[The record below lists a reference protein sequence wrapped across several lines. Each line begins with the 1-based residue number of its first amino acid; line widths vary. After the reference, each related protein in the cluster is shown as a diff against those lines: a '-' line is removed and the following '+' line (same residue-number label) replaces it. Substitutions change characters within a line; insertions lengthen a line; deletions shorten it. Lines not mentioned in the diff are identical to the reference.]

1 MHELTPAEKWER
13 ATLAD
18 NFIFCKVMT
27 ANPDLCKELLELL
40 LNIKIERIEIPVA
53 ERSFKVDYDSKGIR
67 FDVYVKDGTGRCF
80 DIEIQTTNRTNL
92 AKRARYYQ
100 GLMDVDSLVSGADYS
115 ELNESYVIFLCM
127 EDAFGNGLPVYDFHQ
142 VCKQDSEVLL
152 NDGTH
157 KVFFNASK
165 YDKMPTE
172 SLREFFKFLNGLNAA
187 SDFTDQLEQ
196 KVRYAKTNAQWR
208 HRFMTWEQEM
218 RIQVK
223 EKSEQLAKI
232 IANEM
237 VEDRVNAMRKDI
249 EKEAKEMA
257 KSMATEIAEKM
268 VKEKAAARASE
279 IAEDRVNAIRKDM
292 EKEAKEMAMS
302 MATEIAEKMV
312 EEKRAAIV
320 KEIAEE
326 QTAEKARETAK
337 KLLAEKIAPEVV
349 AKCTGLSLEQVKK
362 LANG

>member
-1 MHELTPAEKWER
+1 MKEMHELTPAEKWER

-127 EDAFGNGLPVYDFHQ
+127 EDVFGNGLPVYDFHQ

-223 EKSEQLAKI
+223 EKSEQLAKEMAKDL
-232 IANEM
+232 ANEM
-237 VEDRVNAMRKDI
+237 VEDRVNAMRADI

-257 KSMATEIAEKM
+257 AEK
-268 VKEKAAARASE
+268 
-279 IAEDRVNAIRKDM
+279 
-292 EKEAKEMAMS
+292 
-302 MATEIAEKMV
+302 V
-312 EEKRAAIV
+312 E
-320 KEIAEE
+320 
-326 QTAEKARETAK
+326 ETAK

>member
-1 MHELTPAEKWER
+1 MKEMHELTPAEKWEQ

-53 ERSFKVDYDSKGIR
+53 ERNFKVDYDSKGIR

-80 DIEIQTTNRTNL
+80 DIEIQTTNRTSL

-142 VCKQDSEVLL
+142 VCKQDSDILF

-196 KVRYAKTNAQWR
+196 KVRYAKANAQWR
-208 HRFMTWEQEM
+208 HKFMTWEQEM

-223 EKSEQLAKI
+223 EKSEQLAKEM
-232 IANEM
+232 AKDLAKEM
-237 VEDRVNAMRKDI
+237 VEDRVNAMRADI
-249 EKEAKEMA
+249 EKEAKD
-257 KSMATEIAEKM
+257 MATEK
-268 VKEKAAARASE
+268 
-279 IAEDRVNAIRKDM
+279 
-292 EKEAKEMAMS
+292 
-302 MATEIAEKMV
+302 V
-312 EEKRAAIV
+312 E
-320 KEIAEE
+320 
-326 QTAEKARETAK
+326 ETAK
-337 KLLAEKIAPEVV
+337 KFLAEKIAPEVV
-349 AKCTGLSLEQVKK
+349 ARCTGLSLEQVKK
-362 LANG
+362 LANEA

>member
-1 MHELTPAEKWER
+1 MEEMHELTPAEKWER

-27 ANPDLCKELLELL
+27 ANPDLCKEHLELL

-127 EDAFGNGLPVYDFHQ
+127 EDAFGKGLPVYDFHQ

-223 EKSEQLAKI
+223 EKSEQLAKTI
-232 IANEM
+232 AKEMVEDRVNAMRADIEKEAKEMAKDLANEM

-257 KSMATEIAEKM
+257 VEK
-268 VKEKAAARASE
+268 
-279 IAEDRVNAIRKDM
+279 
-292 EKEAKEMAMS
+292 
-302 MATEIAEKMV
+302 V
-312 EEKRAAIV
+312 E
-320 KEIAEE
+320 
-326 QTAEKARETAK
+326 ETAK

>member
-1 MHELTPAEKWER
+1 MEEMHELTPAEKWER

-223 EKSEQLAKI
+223 EKSEQLAKTI
-232 IANEM
+232 AKEMVEDRVNAMRADIEKEAKEMAKDLANEM

-249 EKEAKEMA
+249 EEEAKEMA
-257 KSMATEIAEKM
+257 VEK
-268 VKEKAAARASE
+268 
-279 IAEDRVNAIRKDM
+279 
-292 EKEAKEMAMS
+292 
-302 MATEIAEKMV
+302 V
-312 EEKRAAIV
+312 E
-320 KEIAEE
+320 
-326 QTAEKARETAK
+326 ETAK

>member
-1 MHELTPAEKWER
+1 MEEMHELTPAEKWER

-223 EKSEQLAKI
+223 EKSEQLAKEMAKDL
-232 IANEM
+232 ANEM

-249 EKEAKEMA
+249 EKEAKEM
-257 KSMATEIAEKM
+257 
-268 VKEKAAARASE
+268 V
-279 IAEDRVNAIRKDM
+279 EDRVKAMRKDI
-292 EKEAKEMAMS
+292 EKEAKEMAV
-302 MATEIAEKMV
+302 EKV
-312 EEKRAAIV
+312 E
-320 KEIAEE
+320 
-326 QTAEKARETAK
+326 ETAK

>member
-1 MHELTPAEKWER
+1 MEEMHEVTPAEKWER

-223 EKSEQLAKI
+223 EKSEQLAKEMAKDL
-232 IANEM
+232 ANEM

-257 KSMATEIAEKM
+257 
-268 VKEKAAARASE
+268 
-279 IAEDRVNAIRKDM
+279 EDRVNAMRADI
-292 EKEAKEMAMS
+292 EKEAKEMAV
-302 MATEIAEKMV
+302 EKV
-312 EEKRAAIV
+312 E
-320 KEIAEE
+320 
-326 QTAEKARETAK
+326 ETAK

-362 LANG
+362 LANE

>member
-1 MHELTPAEKWER
+1 MEEMHELTPAEKWER

-127 EDAFGNGLPVYDFHQ
+127 EDAFGSGLPVYDFHQ
-142 VCKQDSEVLL
+142 VCKQNSDILF

-165 YDKMPTE
+165 YDKMPTKG
-172 SLREFFKFLNGLNAA
+172 LREFFKFLNGLNAA

-223 EKSEQLAKI
+223 EKSEALAKI
-232 IANEM
+232 IAKEMVEDRVNAMRADIEKEAKEMAKDLANEM

-257 KSMATEIAEKM
+257 VEK
-268 VKEKAAARASE
+268 
-279 IAEDRVNAIRKDM
+279 
-292 EKEAKEMAMS
+292 
-302 MATEIAEKMV
+302 V
-312 EEKRAAIV
+312 E
-320 KEIAEE
+320 
-326 QTAEKARETAK
+326 ETAK

>member
-1 MHELTPAEKWER
+1 MEEMHELTPAEKWER

-223 EKSEQLAKI
+223 EKSEQLAKEMAKDL
-232 IANEM
+232 ANEM

-257 KSMATEIAEKM
+257 VEK
-268 VKEKAAARASE
+268 
-279 IAEDRVNAIRKDM
+279 
-292 EKEAKEMAMS
+292 
-302 MATEIAEKMV
+302 V
-312 EEKRAAIV
+312 E
-320 KEIAEE
+320 
-326 QTAEKARETAK
+326 ETAK
-337 KLLAEKIAPEVV
+337 KLLAEKIEPEVV
-349 AKCTGLSLEQVKK
+349 ARCTGLSLEQVKK

>member
-1 MHELTPAEKWER
+1 MKEMHILTPAEKWEQ

-127 EDAFGNGLPVYDFHQ
+127 EDAFGSGLPVYDFHQ
-142 VCKQDSEVLL
+142 VCKQNSDILF

-172 SLREFFKFLNGLNAA
+172 GLREFFKFLNGLNAA
-187 SDFTDQLEQ
+187 SDFTNQLDS
-196 KVRYAKTNAQWR
+196 KVRLAKTNAQWR

-232 IANEM
+232 IAKEM
-237 VEDRVNAMRKDI
+237 VEDRVNAMRTDI
-249 EKEAKEMA
+249 EKEAKNMAKDLAHEMA
-257 KSMATEIAEKM
+257 GDMA
-268 VKEKAAARASE
+268 
-279 IAEDRVNAIRKDM
+279 KD
-292 EKEAKEMAMS
+292 
-302 MATEIAEKMV
+302 
-312 EEKRAAIV
+312 
-320 KEIAEE
+320 IAEE
-326 QTAEKARETAK
+326 QVNEKVEEMAR

-349 AKCTGLSLEQVKK
+349 ARCTGLSLDKVRS
-362 LANG
+362 L

>member
-1 MHELTPAEKWER
+1 MKEMHELTPAEKWEQ

-142 VCKQDSEVLL
+142 VCKQNSDILF

-196 KVRYAKTNAQWR
+196 KVRYAKANAQWR
-208 HRFMTWEQEM
+208 HKFMTWEQEM

-223 EKSEQLAKI
+223 EKSEQLAKEMAKDL
-232 IANEM
+232 ANEIA
-237 VEDRVNAMRKDI
+237 EDRVNVIRKDM

-257 KSMATEIAEKM
+257 KSMATEM
-268 VKEKAAARASE
+268 
-279 IAEDRVNAIRKDM
+279 
-292 EKEAKEMAMS
+292 
-302 MATEIAEKMV
+302 AEKMV
-312 EEKRAAIV
+312 EEKTAA
-320 KEIAEE
+320 IAEE
-326 QTAEKARETAK
+326 QAAEKVEETAK
-337 KLLAEKIAPEVV
+337 KFLAEKIAPEVV
-349 AKCTGLSLEQVKK
+349 ARCTGLSLEQVKK
-362 LANG
+362 LANEA

>member
-1 MHELTPAEKWER
+1 MKEMHELTPAEKWEQ

-127 EDAFGNGLPVYDFHQ
+127 EDAFGSGLPVYDFHQ
-142 VCKQDSEVLL
+142 VCKQNSDILF

-165 YDKMPTE
+165 YDKMPTKG
-172 SLREFFKFLNGLNAA
+172 LREFFKFLNGLNAA

-223 EKSEQLAKI
+223 EKSEQLAKEMAKDL
-232 IANEM
+232 ANEM

-257 KSMATEIAEKM
+257 VEK
-268 VKEKAAARASE
+268 
-279 IAEDRVNAIRKDM
+279 
-292 EKEAKEMAMS
+292 
-302 MATEIAEKMV
+302 V
-312 EEKRAAIV
+312 E
-320 KEIAEE
+320 
-326 QTAEKARETAK
+326 ETAK

>member
-1 MHELTPAEKWER
+1 MEEMHELTPAEKWER

-223 EKSEQLAKI
+223 EKSEQLAKEMAKDL
-232 IANEM
+232 ANEM
-237 VEDRVNAMRKDI
+237 VEDRVNAMRADI

-257 KSMATEIAEKM
+257 VEK
-268 VKEKAAARASE
+268 
-279 IAEDRVNAIRKDM
+279 
-292 EKEAKEMAMS
+292 
-302 MATEIAEKMV
+302 V
-312 EEKRAAIV
+312 E
-320 KEIAEE
+320 
-326 QTAEKARETAK
+326 ETAK

>member
-1 MHELTPAEKWER
+1 MKEMHELTPAEKWEQ

-142 VCKQDSEVLL
+142 VCKQNSDILF

-196 KVRYAKTNAQWR
+196 KVRYAKANAQWR
-208 HRFMTWEQEM
+208 HKFMTWEQEM

-223 EKSEQLAKI
+223 EKSEQLAK
-232 IANEM
+232 EM
-237 VEDRVNAMRKDI
+237 AKDLAKEMAEDRVNAMRADI
-249 EKEAKEMA
+249 EKEVKEMA
-257 KSMATEIAEKM
+257 TEK
-268 VKEKAAARASE
+268 
-279 IAEDRVNAIRKDM
+279 
-292 EKEAKEMAMS
+292 
-302 MATEIAEKMV
+302 V
-312 EEKRAAIV
+312 E
-320 KEIAEE
+320 
-326 QTAEKARETAK
+326 ETAK
-337 KLLAEKIAPEVV
+337 KFLAEKIAPEVV
-349 AKCTGLSLEQVKK
+349 ARCTGLSLEQVKK
-362 LANG
+362 LASEA

>member
-1 MHELTPAEKWER
+1 MKEMHELTPAEKWER

-223 EKSEQLAKI
+223 EKSEQLAKEMAKDL
-232 IANEM
+232 ANEM
-237 VEDRVNAMRKDI
+237 VEDRVNAMRADI

-257 KSMATEIAEKM
+257 VEK
-268 VKEKAAARASE
+268 
-279 IAEDRVNAIRKDM
+279 
-292 EKEAKEMAMS
+292 
-302 MATEIAEKMV
+302 V
-312 EEKRAAIV
+312 E
-320 KEIAEE
+320 
-326 QTAEKARETAK
+326 ETAK
-337 KLLAEKIAPEVV
+337 KLIAEKIAPEVV

>member
-1 MHELTPAEKWER
+1 MEEMHELTPAEKWER

-92 AKRARYYQ
+92 AKCARYYQ

-115 ELNESYVIFLCM
+115 ELNESSVIFLCM

-223 EKSEQLAKI
+223 EKSEQLAKTI
-232 IANEM
+232 AKEMVEDRVNAMRAGIEKEAKEMAKDLANEM

-257 KSMATEIAEKM
+257 AEK
-268 VKEKAAARASE
+268 
-279 IAEDRVNAIRKDM
+279 
-292 EKEAKEMAMS
+292 
-302 MATEIAEKMV
+302 V
-312 EEKRAAIV
+312 E
-320 KEIAEE
+320 
-326 QTAEKARETAK
+326 ETAK

>member
-1 MHELTPAEKWER
+1 MEEMHELTPAEKWER

-223 EKSEQLAKI
+223 EKSEQLAKEMAKDL
-232 IANEM
+232 ANEM

-257 KSMATEIAEKM
+257 
-268 VKEKAAARASE
+268 
-279 IAEDRVNAIRKDM
+279 EDRVNAMRADI
-292 EKEAKEMAMS
+292 EKEAKEMAV
-302 MATEIAEKMV
+302 EKV
-312 EEKRAAIV
+312 E
-320 KEIAEE
+320 
-326 QTAEKARETAK
+326 ETAK
-337 KLLAEKIAPEVV
+337 NCLRKRLRRKWLQSA
-349 AKCTGLSLEQVKK
+349 LDFRWSR
-362 LANG
+362 

>member
-1 MHELTPAEKWER
+1 MEEMHELTPAEKWER

-40 LNIKIERIEIPVA
+40 LNIQIERIEIPVA

-223 EKSEQLAKI
+223 EKSEQLAKEMAKDL
-232 IANEM
+232 ANEM
-237 VEDRVNAMRKDI
+237 VEDRVNAMRKDR

-257 KSMATEIAEKM
+257 AEK
-268 VKEKAAARASE
+268 
-279 IAEDRVNAIRKDM
+279 
-292 EKEAKEMAMS
+292 
-302 MATEIAEKMV
+302 V
-312 EEKRAAIV
+312 E
-320 KEIAEE
+320 
-326 QTAEKARETAK
+326 ETAK

>member
-1 MHELTPAEKWER
+1 MEEMHELTHAEKWER

-223 EKSEQLAKI
+223 EKSEQLAKEMAKDL
-232 IANEM
+232 ANEM

-257 KSMATEIAEKM
+257 AEK
-268 VKEKAAARASE
+268 
-279 IAEDRVNAIRKDM
+279 
-292 EKEAKEMAMS
+292 
-302 MATEIAEKMV
+302 V
-312 EEKRAAIV
+312 E
-320 KEIAEE
+320 
-326 QTAEKARETAK
+326 ETAK

>member
-1 MHELTPAEKWER
+1 MEEMHELTPAEKWER

-100 GLMDVDSLVSGADYS
+100 GLMDVDSLISGADYS

-223 EKSEQLAKI
+223 EKSEQLAKEMAKDL
-232 IANEM
+232 ANEM

-257 KSMATEIAEKM
+257 VEK
-268 VKEKAAARASE
+268 
-279 IAEDRVNAIRKDM
+279 
-292 EKEAKEMAMS
+292 
-302 MATEIAEKMV
+302 V
-312 EEKRAAIV
+312 E
-320 KEIAEE
+320 
-326 QTAEKARETAK
+326 ETAK

>member
-1 MHELTPAEKWER
+1 MKEMHELTPAEKWER

-165 YDKMPTE
+165 YDKMPTKG
-172 SLREFFKFLNGLNAA
+172 LREFFKFLNGLNAA

-223 EKSEQLAKI
+223 EKSEQLAKTI
-232 IANEM
+232 AKEMVEDRVNAMRADIEKEAKEMAKDLANEM

-257 KSMATEIAEKM
+257 VEK
-268 VKEKAAARASE
+268 
-279 IAEDRVNAIRKDM
+279 
-292 EKEAKEMAMS
+292 
-302 MATEIAEKMV
+302 V
-312 EEKRAAIV
+312 E
-320 KEIAEE
+320 
-326 QTAEKARETAK
+326 ETAK

>member
-1 MHELTPAEKWER
+1 MEEMHELTPAEKWER

-27 ANPDLCKELLELL
+27 SNPDLCKELLELL

-127 EDAFGNGLPVYDFHQ
+127 EDAFGSGLPVYDFHQ
-142 VCKQDSEVLL
+142 VCKQNSDILF

-223 EKSEQLAKI
+223 EKSEQLAKEMAKDL
-232 IANEM
+232 ANEM

-257 KSMATEIAEKM
+257 VEK
-268 VKEKAAARASE
+268 
-279 IAEDRVNAIRKDM
+279 
-292 EKEAKEMAMS
+292 
-302 MATEIAEKMV
+302 V
-312 EEKRAAIV
+312 E
-320 KEIAEE
+320 
-326 QTAEKARETAK
+326 ETAK

>member
-1 MHELTPAEKWER
+1 MKEMHELTPEEKWER

-223 EKSEQLAKI
+223 EKSEQLAKTI
-232 IANEM
+232 AKEMVEDRVNAMRADIEKEAKEMAKDLANEM

-257 KSMATEIAEKM
+257 VEK
-268 VKEKAAARASE
+268 
-279 IAEDRVNAIRKDM
+279 
-292 EKEAKEMAMS
+292 
-302 MATEIAEKMV
+302 V
-312 EEKRAAIV
+312 E
-320 KEIAEE
+320 
-326 QTAEKARETAK
+326 ETAK

>member
-1 MHELTPAEKWER
+1 MEEMHELTPAEKWER

-127 EDAFGNGLPVYDFHQ
+127 EDAFGSGLPVYDFHQ
-142 VCKQDSEVLL
+142 VCKQNSDILF

-165 YDKMPTE
+165 YDKMPTKG
-172 SLREFFKFLNGLNAA
+172 LREFFKFLNGLNAA

-223 EKSEQLAKI
+223 EKSEQLAKTI
-232 IANEM
+232 AKEMVEDRVNAMRADIEKEAKEMAKDLANEM

-249 EKEAKEMA
+249 EEEAKEMA
-257 KSMATEIAEKM
+257 VEK
-268 VKEKAAARASE
+268 
-279 IAEDRVNAIRKDM
+279 
-292 EKEAKEMAMS
+292 
-302 MATEIAEKMV
+302 V
-312 EEKRAAIV
+312 E
-320 KEIAEE
+320 
-326 QTAEKARETAK
+326 ETAK

-362 LANG
+362 LANE

>member
-1 MHELTPAEKWER
+1 MKEMHELTPAEKWER

-223 EKSEQLAKI
+223 EKSEQLAKEMAKDL
-232 IANEM
+232 ANEM
-237 VEDRVNAMRKDI
+237 VEDRVNAMRADI

-257 KSMATEIAEKM
+257 VEK
-268 VKEKAAARASE
+268 
-279 IAEDRVNAIRKDM
+279 
-292 EKEAKEMAMS
+292 
-302 MATEIAEKMV
+302 V
-312 EEKRAAIV
+312 E
-320 KEIAEE
+320 
-326 QTAEKARETAK
+326 ETAK
-337 KLLAEKIAPEVV
+337 KMLAEKIEPEVV
-349 AKCTGLSLEQVKK
+349 AKCTGLSVEQVKK

>member
-1 MHELTPAEKWER
+1 MEEMHELTPAEKWER

-127 EDAFGNGLPVYDFHQ
+127 EDAFGSGLPVYDFHQ
-142 VCKQDSEVLL
+142 VCKQNSDILF

-165 YDKMPTE
+165 YDKMPTKG
-172 SLREFFKFLNGLNAA
+172 LREFFKFLNGLNAA

-223 EKSEQLAKI
+223 EKSEALAKI
-232 IANEM
+232 IAKEMVEDRVNAMRADIEKEAKEMAKDLANEM

-257 KSMATEIAEKM
+257 AEK
-268 VKEKAAARASE
+268 
-279 IAEDRVNAIRKDM
+279 
-292 EKEAKEMAMS
+292 
-302 MATEIAEKMV
+302 V
-312 EEKRAAIV
+312 E
-320 KEIAEE
+320 
-326 QTAEKARETAK
+326 ETAK

>member
-1 MHELTPAEKWER
+1 MEEMHELTPAEKWER

-223 EKSEQLAKI
+223 EKSEQLAKEMAKDL
-232 IANEM
+232 ANEM

-257 KSMATEIAEKM
+257 VEK
-268 VKEKAAARASE
+268 
-279 IAEDRVNAIRKDM
+279 
-292 EKEAKEMAMS
+292 
-302 MATEIAEKMV
+302 V
-312 EEKRAAIV
+312 E
-320 KEIAEE
+320 
-326 QTAEKARETAK
+326 ETAK

-362 LANG
+362 LANE

>member
-1 MHELTPAEKWER
+1 MKEMNELTPAEKWER

-223 EKSEQLAKI
+223 EKSEQLAKEMAKDL
-232 IANEM
+232 ANEM

-257 KSMATEIAEKM
+257 AEK
-268 VKEKAAARASE
+268 
-279 IAEDRVNAIRKDM
+279 
-292 EKEAKEMAMS
+292 
-302 MATEIAEKMV
+302 V
-312 EEKRAAIV
+312 E
-320 KEIAEE
+320 
-326 QTAEKARETAK
+326 ETAK

>member
-1 MHELTPAEKWER
+1 MEEMHELTPAEKWER

-127 EDAFGNGLPVYDFHQ
+127 EDAFGNGLPIYDFHQ

-172 SLREFFKFLNGLNAA
+172 SLMEFFKFLNGLNAA

-223 EKSEQLAKI
+223 EKSEQLAKTI
-232 IANEM
+232 AKEMVEDRVNAMRADIEKEAKEMAKDLANEM

-249 EKEAKEMA
+249 EKEAKE
-257 KSMATEIAEKM
+257 IAVEK
-268 VKEKAAARASE
+268 
-279 IAEDRVNAIRKDM
+279 
-292 EKEAKEMAMS
+292 
-302 MATEIAEKMV
+302 V
-312 EEKRAAIV
+312 E
-320 KEIAEE
+320 
-326 QTAEKARETAK
+326 ETAK